1 MSTHKPITIVGGGLA
16 GLTLG
21 IGLRQRDV
29 PVTVLEA
36 GAYPRHKVCGEF
48 VSGRGRDVL
57 RRLEL
62 EPKLV
67 AAGARTGASVE
78 FFADTLRAGQRRLPD
93 EALCLSRHAM
103 DSVLAEDFK
112 RRGGELV
119 TGRRST
125 GDLGEGFVRA
135 TGRRPQAQEEG
146 WRYFGLKAHVRGVA
160 LESDLEM
167 HLTTAGYVGLCR
179 IEGDEVN
186 VCGLFRSREPVQSLA
201 RDWKDWLQ
209 GAPGSHLSRRL
220 AGAAW
225 DEASACTVA
234 GLSLAPRSAAT
245 LPECAVG
252 DSLTMIPPVTGNG
265 MSMAFESAENA
276 VAPLTEYSRGER
288 AWEETMKAVAVA
300 NDGAFSGRLRWASRL
315 QRGLMSPRWS
325 VVLFDTVR
333 KCPKALDV
341 FFRLTR

>member
-1 MSTHKPITIVGGGLA
+1 MSTHKRITIVGGGLA

-36 GAYPRHKVCGEF
+36 GSYPRHKVCGEF
-48 VSGRGRDVL
+48 VSGRGREVL
-57 RRLEL
+57 RRLEI
-62 EPKLV
+62 EPKLM

-78 FFADTLRAGQRRLPD
+78 FFADTFRAGQRALPN

-103 DSVLAEDFK
+103 DAVLADDLK
-112 RRGGELV
+112 RLGGKLV
-119 TGRRST
+119 TGKRST
-125 GDLGEGFVRA
+125 GELGEGFIRA
-135 TGRRPQAQEEG
+135 TGRRPQAQDEG
-146 WRYFGLKAHVRGVA
+146 WRYFGLKAHVRGVG

-186 VCGLFRSREPVQSLA
+186 VCGLFRSREPVQGLG
-201 RDWKDWLQ
+201 RNWKDWLQ
-209 GAPGSHLSRRL
+209 GAPGSLLSRRL
-220 AGAAW
+220 AGAVW
-225 DEASACTVA
+225 DESSACTVA
-234 GLSLAPRSAAT
+234 GLSLAPKTAAD
-245 LPECAVG
+245 LKECAVG

-276 VAPLTEYSRGER
+276 VAPLEAYSRGER
-288 AWEETMKAVAVA
+288 TWEETMKAVASA
-300 NDGAFSGRLRWASRL
+300 NDGAFSGRLRWAARL